1 MTLSLFARAARIEK
15 MEIKFISGRRY
26 VLEGKSRSQKS
37 WKNVRS
43 SPGLTQD
50 SFISSA
56 HRLARKN
63 HCWRNEMKTRSISR
77 TKNTSYRDTTM
88 KRGQNLLALAR
99 SPADNDPLVLSAPR
113 VISFR
118 FPVARAIGS
127 PLSYV
132 LIPVIFPAI
141 DDRWFSVPFSRVNWF
156 SLRFSHHLMRILAV

>member
-1 MTLSLFARAARIEK
+1 M
-15 MEIKFISGRRY
+15 
-26 VLEGKSRSQKS
+26 
-37 WKNVRS
+37 KNA
-43 SPGLTQD
+43 GG
-50 SFISSA
+50 
-56 HRLARKN
+56 
-63 HCWRNEMKTRSISR
+63 
-77 TKNTSYRDTTM
+77 YRDTTT

-141 DDRWFSVPFSRVNWF
+141 DRWFSVPFSRSPIGDLCAFRVK
-156 SLRFSHHLMRILAV
+156 